1 MANDLTANPIV
12 LDTVS
17 ATSLTT
23 RQFAVV
29 KIRWY
34 APGAAATNAVNITDG
49 AGTSKWRSI
58 ATGANYVEESS
69 WDIDAPLVFDGL
81 KVPTLASGTVYLY
94 LKGKVPV

>member
-1 MANDLTANPIV
+1 MANDITLNPIV

-17 ATSLTT
+17 TTSLTT

-34 APGAAATNAVNITDG
+34 APSASAGNAVSITDS
-49 AGTSKWRSI
+49 AGTVKWQSI
-58 ATGANYVEESS
+58 ATGSNYVEESS
-69 WDIDAPLVFDGL
+69 WDLDAPLEFSGL
-81 KVPTLASGTVYLY
+81 KLPTIATGTVYLY